1 MANVTVQSILFRAS
15 TLLQDITNIR
25 WPQAELLEW
34 LISGQREIVLFKPNA
49 SVKNVDFALA
59 AGAKQTIPN
68 DGLTLVDIPR
78 NSSGLQAIT
87 LVSRQ
92 ILDAQV
98 PGWSAQAKSSA
109 TTIHY
114 CYSPNDPKHF
124 YVYPPS
130 PGGNSVEII
139 YNANPSDATLNG
151 SITIDDIYESPL
163 VDYIVYRA
171 YSKDAEYA
179 VNADNARK
187 YCESF
192 QFAIKGKYAAEAL
205 TNPNAQ
211 AKGNPN
217 VV

>member
-1 MANVTVQSILFRAS
+1 MANVSVQSILFRAS

-49 SVKNVDFALA
+49 SVKNVDFALG

-78 NSSGLQAIT
+78 NSNGLQAVT

-98 PGWSAQAKSSA
+98 PGWSAPAKANA
-109 TTIHY
+109 TVIHY

-151 SITIDDIYESPL
+151 TITIDDIYESPL

-171 YSKDAEYA
+171 YSKDTEYA

-187 YCESF
+187 YYDSF